1 MEKGTSR
8 TPVGNHAS
16 ECGVPQLYAMAEGIS
31 NNAPAALAAEWFPM
45 RVTYHRELKVKEELD
60 SLGVENFLPMHY
72 ELVGEGAER
81 RKQLVPAIHNLL
93 FIRTDMDTL
102 TELKRSKQA
111 LEPLRYMT
119 RPAADRQ
126 GMHEIIRV
134 PDRQMENFMRVA
146 RVSDDRVMFLEYN
159 ELVAKPGRQVRVT
172 EGFFA
177 GVEGTVKRIGANKRV
192 VIQIEG
198 VAAVAIAYVPAR
210 CLEAV

>member
-8 TPVGNHAS
+8 IFVGNHAS
-16 ECGVPQLYAMAEGIS
+16 ECGVPQFYGIPEDTHGDTLV
-31 NNAPAALAAEWFPM
+31 APTAEWFPM

-60 SLGVENFLPMHY
+60 GLGIENFLPMHY

-102 TELKRSKQA
+102 TQLKRYKQA

-119 RPAADRQ
+119 RPSADRK

>member
-1 MEKGTSR
+1 
-8 TPVGNHAS
+8 
-16 ECGVPQLYAMAEGIS
+16 MAEGIS

-146 RVSDDRVMFLEYN
+146 TVQDDR
-159 ELVAKPGRQVRVT
+159 LVYLDPSAAYLRTPGQRVRIKDGDFKDA
-172 EGFFA
+172 EG
-177 GVEGTVKRIGANKRV
+177 VIKRIKNNKRV
-192 VIQIEG
+192 VVEIQGI
-198 VAAVAIAYVPAR
+198 AAVAITFIPTIW
-210 CLEAV
+210 LEPIL